1 MQFGVFLNSPYLH
14 LGQQPHELH
23 QAQLGQTDTH
33 THIYNKGNV
42 MPIQSVNP
50 IIVDDVEYPYY
61 TVNLAISPLV
71 KDTEVG
77 ASVAMRLT
85 PYRETEEGKT
95 DVLQGH
101 DRPVVYL
108 DVFASED
115 MPAENAAYNIL
126 GIIQQFIVEKGL

>member
-1 MQFGVFLNSPYLH
+1 
-14 LGQQPHELH
+14 
-23 QAQLGQTDTH
+23 
-33 THIYNKGNV
+33 
-42 MPIQSVNP
+42 MPIQSTNP
-50 IIVDDVEYPYY
+50 IVVDGVEYPYY

-85 PYRETEEGKT
+85 PYRELDGGAP

-101 DRPVVYL
+101 DTPVVYL

-115 MPAENAAYNIL
+115 VPAETAAYNIL
-126 GIIQQFIVEKGL
+126 GVIQQFIIEKGL

>member
-1 MQFGVFLNSPYLH
+1 
-14 LGQQPHELH
+14 
-23 QAQLGQTDTH
+23 
-33 THIYNKGNV
+33 
-42 MPIQSVNP
+42 MPIQSTNP
-50 IIVDDVEYPYY
+50 ITVDGVEYPYY

-71 KDTEVG
+71 RDTEVG

-85 PYRETEEGKT
+85 PYRETAEGRT

-115 MPAENAAYNIL
+115 VPAETAAYNIL
-126 GIIQQFIVEKGL
+126 GVIQQFIIEKGL

>member
-1 MQFGVFLNSPYLH
+1 
-14 LGQQPHELH
+14 
-23 QAQLGQTDTH
+23 
-33 THIYNKGNV
+33 

-50 IIVDDVEYPYY
+50 VTVDGVEYPYY
-61 TVNLAISPLV
+61 TVNLSISPLV
-71 KDTEVG
+71 KDAEIG

-85 PYRETEEGKT
+85 PYRELEGGKT
-95 DVLQGH
+95 DVLQGY

-126 GIIQQFIVEKGL
+126 GVIQQFIIEKGL

>member
-1 MQFGVFLNSPYLH
+1 
-14 LGQQPHELH
+14 
-23 QAQLGQTDTH
+23 
-33 THIYNKGNV
+33 